1 MMGDM
6 SVTIRLG
13 LPAVIAN
20 IVRGVTTGGHRQPKR
35 PRWQIFFV
43 ALATSLVLAVA
54 PGSAFGAAQPSMTI
68 TLFDDQTVVVGGA
81 SFPANSDVALSA
93 QLVYTGGT
101 TYSGAGTVHAN
112 AFGHFIVGFRLPE
125 YPRVAALITVQ
136 GTAKGVSSLP
146 VSLVIG
152 PGTFPLNPASPNPAT
167 PTPSTSAS
175 ASGGGSG
182 SAGAPRPPTVGDNAV
197 SSCPSGDQLTGAP
210 GGNAFSGHTYNGHG
224 QTLPQGNYTIDS
236 NTCVENYVFDGSNLT
251 LKGTPSNVTV
261 VNNTFQN
268 WPAKQAISNV
278 NGTNIN
284 VNYNTVK
291 NTAGGAWTGIFGQ
304 GTMTNVSVSHN
315 DIQNIGAAVDGIQ
328 LRFTGIG
335 TNVTV
340 SYNRITDNGRFPIE
354 LQQVVHGLKVLHNYA
369 TVRDMGADT
378 GGQISVAV
386 GNDMD
391 GGGYY
396 DSDTSG
402 VEVAFNIIL
411 NKYPETTGACLES
424 RGNGNVLHN
433 NYCSNFQF
441 INDYAMTNN
450 SQPNPW
456 YVTDNILIG
465 PGSGSFST
473 YEGFNRSGYQYVK
486 PTESGN
492 QRFPLG
498 SGPPEPAWNYKAGAQ

>member
-1 MMGDM
+1 MMGGM
-6 SVTIRLG
+6 SVTNRRR

-20 IVRGVTTGGHRQPKR
+20 IVRAATTGRHRGPKR
-35 PRWQIFFV
+35 HRLQILFV
-43 ALATSLVLAVA
+43 TSATAIALALA
-54 PGSAFGAAQPSMTI
+54 PGSAFAAAQPSMTI

-81 SFPANSDVALSA
+81 SFPANSDVTLTAD
-93 QLVYTGGT
+93 LVYTGGT
-101 TYSGAGTVHAN
+101 AYSGVGTVHAN
-112 AFGHFIVGFRLPE
+112 PFGHFIVGFRLPE
-125 YPRVAALITVQ
+125 YPRVAALITVK
-136 GTAKGVSSLP
+136 GTANGVSSLP

-152 PGTFPLNPASPNPAT
+152 PGTFPLNPASSNPAT
-167 PTPSTSAS
+167 PTPSASAS
-175 ASGGGSG
+175 ASGGGG
-182 SAGAPRPPTVGDNAV
+182 GGGAPPPTVSDNAV

-210 GGNAFSGHTYNGHG
+210 GGNTFSGHTYNGHG

-236 NTCVENYVFDGSNLT
+236 NTCVENFVFDGSNLT
-251 LKGTPSNVTV
+251 LKGTPSNVTI

-268 WPAKQAISNV
+268 WPAKQAIANV

-335 TNVTV
+335 TNVSV
-340 SYNRITDNGRFPIE
+340 SYNRITNNGRFPIE

-369 TVRDMGADT
+369 TVRSMGADT

-386 GNDMD
+386 GNDKD

-402 VEVAFNIIL
+402 VEVAYNIVL
-411 NKYPETTGACLES
+411 NTDAGATGACLES

-433 NYCSNFQF
+433 NFCSNFQF

-456 YVTDNILIG
+456 YVKDNILLG
-465 PGSGSFST
+465 PGSGAFST
-473 YEGFNRSGYQYVK
+473 YEGFNRSGYQPVH
-486 PTESGN
+486 PTETGN
-492 QRFPLG
+492 QRFSMSDPNK
-498 SGPPEPAWNYKAGAQ
+498 PPVPAWNYRAGAQ